1 MNGLPAL
8 ELAALLVARSQGIIM
23 LISDEALR
31 VVHLVAKYQ
40 SITTAAEHL
49 NKVPSAI
56 SYTVKKLEESFGV
69 ELFLRKGRYIELTP
83 AGEYFVQHSKTIL
96 NDLDALRRNTALIHS
111 GVEQEL
117 TIAVNNIIPRSAIV
131 EFVCAFEQAFPST
144 RLTIDTAVYNG
155 CWDALYGKRANLVIG
170 APHAVPSTEGI
181 VSESIGHLEWDF
193 VVGPQHPL
201 AIQVQPLQNTELR
214 QYPAIC
220 IRDTAVNFVPQ
231 QAWLLEGQKPM
242 FVPDFATAIELIQRN
257 VAIGYVPHHLALPLL
272 NAGSLVKKP
281 MQEHKHATQIFFAA
295 RSDGMGKVSRWC
307 MDYLLAPAFRAR
319 LHGQQ

>member
-1 MNGLPAL
+1 
-8 ELAALLVARSQGIIM
+8 M

-83 AGEYFVQHSKTIL
+83 AGEYFIQHSKTIL

-144 RLTIDTAVYNG
+144 RITIDTAVYNG

-201 AIQVQPLQNTELR
+201 AIQVQPLQNSELR

-319 LHGQQ
+319 LHGQL

>member
-8 ELAALLVARSQGIIM
+8 ELAALLVARSQGTIM
-23 LISDEALR
+23 FISDEALR

-131 EFVCAFEQAFPST
+131 EFVCAFELAFPST

-170 APHAVPSTEGI
+170 APHAVPSSEGI

-307 MDYLLAPAFRAR
+307 MDYLLAPAFRAK
-319 LHGQQ
+319 LHGQR

>member
-1 MNGLPAL
+1 MSSCSCVK
-8 ELAALLVARSQGIIM
+8 AAI
-23 LISDEALR
+23 
-31 VVHLVAKYQ
+31 
-40 SITTAAEHL
+40 
-49 NKVPSAI
+49 
-56 SYTVKKLEESFGV
+56 F
-69 ELFLRKGRYIELTP
+69 ELTP
-83 AGEYFVQHSKTIL
+83 AGEYFIQHSKTIL

-201 AIQVQPLQNTELR
+201 AIQVQPLQNSELR

-242 FVPDFATAIELIQRN
+242 FVPDFRYRHRIDPAQRCHWLC
-257 VAIGYVPHHLALPLL
+257 AASSGAPLAECRF
-272 NAGSLVKKP
+272 ASEKP

-319 LHGQQ
+319 LHGQL

>member
-1 MNGLPAL
+1 MSNCFCVKA
-8 ELAALLVARSQGIIM
+8 
-23 LISDEALR
+23 
-31 VVHLVAKYQ
+31 
-40 SITTAAEHL
+40 
-49 NKVPSAI
+49 AI
-56 SYTVKKLEESFGV
+56 SSLP
-69 ELFLRKGRYIELTP
+69 P
-83 AGEYFVQHSKTIL
+83 AGEYFIQHSKTIL

-201 AIQVQPLQNTELR
+201 AIQVQPLQNSELR

-295 RSDGMGKVSRWC
+295 RSDGMGKVSSWC

-319 LHGQQ
+319 LHGQL